1 MARVTIK
8 NLKKSYGKTDVLRG
22 INIDI
27 PDGAFVALVGPSGCG
42 KSTLLRMVAGLE
54 EVVTGEISIGDQV
67 INEVLP
73 KHRNVAMVFQNYALY
88 PHLTIRENMGFSL
101 KLRGLD
107 KVAMAREVQKAA
119 EILNLEALLDRL
131 PRQLSGGQRQ
141 RVAMGRAIVR
151 NPEVFLFDEP
161 LSNLDAKLRV
171 QMRSEI
177 KSLQQRLAITTIYV
191 THDQMEAMTM
201 ADVVVVMH
209 DGEVEQIAAPMD
221 LYDSP
226 ANTFVASFIGSP
238 NMNMIEGILKRDSSG
253 LMFVS
258 ESVQLPLDSSLDGED
273 GMRVI
278 CGIRPEHLDLSEL
291 SDVRNVITGIL
302 AQVEPTGPETHVT
315 LELANNQKLIAVFPE
330 RHDFVRNKPL
340 SVNPRQEKIHL
351 FDAATGKS
359 MGTTIP
365 TGKNQL
371 LPPAG
376 QPRTALATTD

>member
-54 EVVTGEISIGDQV
+54 EVVIGEISIGDQV

-88 PHLTIRENMGFSL
+88 PHLTVRENMGFSL

-258 ESVQLPLDSSLDGED
+258 ESVKLPLDSSLEGED

-302 AQVEPTGPETHVT
+302 TQVEPTGPETHVT

>member
-1 MARVTIK
+1 MASVSIR

-54 EVVTGEISIGDQV
+54 EVVSGEISIGDRV
-67 INEVLP
+67 INEVMP

-88 PHLTIRENMGFSL
+88 PHLTVRENMSFSL

-107 KVAMAREVQKAA
+107 KEVMAREVQKAA
-119 EILNLEALLDRL
+119 EILNLETLLDRL

-161 LSNLDAKLRV
+161 LSNLDARLRV

-209 DGEVEQIAAPMD
+209 DGRVEQIAAPMD
-221 LYDSP
+221 LYDCP
-226 ANTFVASFIGSP
+226 ENTFVASFIGSP
-238 NMNMIEGILKRDSSG
+238 NMNLIEGELRRTASG
-253 LMFVS
+253 LSF
-258 ESVQLPLDSSLDGED
+258 ESATMQLELDPDLDGES
-273 GMRVI
+273 GKRVI
-278 CGIRPEHLDLSEL
+278 CGIRPEHLELSE
-291 SDVRNVITGIL
+291 DPGARGVITGVL
-302 AQVEPTGPETHVT
+302 MQVEPTGPETHAT
-315 LELANNQKLIAVFPE
+315 LELADRQKLIAVFPE
-330 RHDFVRNKPL
+330 RHDFIRNKPL
-340 SVNPRQEKIHL
+340 SVKPRQHKLHV
-351 FDAATGKS
+351 FDAIS
-359 MGTTIP
+359 
-365 TGKNQL
+365 
-371 LPPAG
+371 G
-376 QPRTALATTD
+376 QRLTAKAVAEMS

>member
-54 EVVTGEISIGDQV
+54 EVVIGEISIGDQV

-88 PHLTIRENMGFSL
+88 PHLTVRENMGFSL

-258 ESVQLPLDSSLDGED
+258 ESVQLPLDSSLEGED

-302 AQVEPTGPETHVT
+302 TQVEPTGPETHVT

>member
-88 PHLTIRENMGFSL
+88 PHLTVRENMGFSL

-258 ESVQLPLDSSLDGED
+258 ESVQLPLDSSLEGED

-302 AQVEPTGPETHVT
+302 TQVEPTGPETHVT

>member
-54 EVVTGEISIGDQV
+54 EVVIGEISIGDQV

-88 PHLTIRENMGFSL
+88 PHLTVRENMGFSL

-302 AQVEPTGPETHVT
+302 TQVEPTGPETHVT